1 MTFFFL
7 RTNSGKA
14 FLIPVIISSGLMFFS
29 QFAGVDGVMTYAADR
44 FQFQD
49 PSGFLPNNLPI
60 VVLYGVQLVAALI
73 CFVCVDRQGRRSLLL
88 ISTATAAIALLALGL
103 YLLFEDIGTT

>member
-1 MTFFFL
+1 
-7 RTNSGKA
+7 
-14 FLIPVIISSGLMFFS
+14 
-29 QFAGVDGVMTYAADR
+29 MTYAADR

-103 YLLFEDIGTT
+103 YLLFEDIGKIQFDKLKKCIYNKRNIYQRLGIGYALDTDELRHFI